1 MMRAGLATLL
11 IGLAAAALA
20 GAPARAAP
28 RLELRALAAH
38 VIIVPEARGDI
49 QVRMLRSN
57 RALPVRV
64 ARAGQVTIVTGNL
77 AHRVHGC
84 PMLAGGVGV
93 RVRGL
98 GNIEAFELPHL
109 LIRTPLDVR
118 VFAGDAV
125 SGVVGRSASLEVEN
139 HGCGAWAIA
148 NTGGRERLSQIGSGQ
163 ERAGDSATA
172 DLSVAGG
179 GLITTRRVRGPT
191 TIVSSGDGEIQ
202 VESVDGGLITRIAG
216 SGGVDVRG
224 GRASQL
230 NVSVAGSGSMRFGGA
245 AGAVTASVAGPGYVS
260 IAHAAGPLS
269 RHVFGAGE
277 IQVGR

>member
-1 MMRAGLATLL
+1 MRAGLIAPL
-11 IGLAAAALA
+11 IGVALVALASLPALAAS
-20 GAPARAAP
+20 

-38 VIIVPEARGDI
+38 VVILPEARNDI
-49 QVRMLRSN
+49 AVRMLRSN
-57 RALPVRV
+57 HALPVRV
-64 ARAGQVTIVTGNL
+64 NRAGQVTIITGNL

-118 VFAGDAV
+118 IIAGDAV
-125 SGVVGRSASLEVEN
+125 SGVVGRSASVEVEN
-139 HGCGAWAIA
+139 RGCGAWTIA
-148 NTGGRERLSQIGSGQ
+148 NTHGRARVSQIGSGQ
-163 ERAGDSATA
+163 ERAGDSAEA

-179 GLITTRRVRGPT
+179 GLITTRRVRGLT

-202 VESVDGGLITRIAG
+202 VESVDGDVIARIAG

-224 GRASQL
+224 GRAPHI

-260 IAHAAGPLS
+260 IAHASGPVS
-269 RHVFGAGE
+269 RRVFGAGE

>member
-1 MMRAGLATLL
+1 MRAGLIAPL
-11 IGLAAAALA
+11 IGVALVLASL
-20 GAPARAAP
+20 PASAAP
-28 RLELRALAAH
+28 RLELRALAAR
-38 VIIVPEARGDI
+38 VVIVPEARNDI
-49 QVRMLRSN
+49 AVRMLRSN
-57 RALPVRV
+57 RVLPVRV
-64 ARAGQVTIVTGNL
+64 IRAGQVTIIAGNL

-118 VFAGDAV
+118 VVAGEAV
-125 SGVVGRSASLEVEN
+125 SGVVGRSASLDVEN
-139 HGCGAWAIA
+139 RGCGAWTIA
-148 NTGGRERLSQIGSGQ
+148 NTRGRERLSQIGSGQ
-163 ERAGDSATA
+163 ERAGDSAGA

-179 GLITTRRVRGPT
+179 GLITTRRVRGLT

-202 VESVDGGLITRIAG
+202 VESVAGDVIARIAG

-224 GRASQL
+224 GRAPHL

-245 AGAVTASVAGPGYVS
+245 AGAVAASVAGPGYVS
-260 IAHAAGPLS
+260 IAHAWGPVS
-269 RHVFGAGE
+269 RQVFGAGE